1 MAKTSMEADTMN
13 KRFTHLAAGAA
24 AALFLAG
31 PVSAADIKIGVLVP
45 LTGTSAIQGKDIS
58 RGIQLAV
65 ERINKGYDLHMKDG
79 STVKV
84 GPQALGGKIKL
95 VIEDTESRPASA
107 LDAMRKLVN
116 VDKVPVVLG
125 ILSSGVCVPTG
136 QFAQQSKVVEICSS
150 STSPELRKIGPYL
163 FSTMG
168 LDDLMG
174 KAIADFAHDDSGA
187 KTYASL
193 VTNNPFGV
201 GMEIQSCKQLEGKE
215 SGKCVTKVRYDEGK
229 SDYNADLRRTVSQ
242 KPGAV
247 LFTAYGADA
256 RLMLQEAYQ
265 QGIQVATNWYADYPS
280 LWITDIQKTPQIGE
294 GIKGLEPGS
303 AGPAYDAYAAAYK
316 KAFGE
321 APTSVFGSYAY
332 DSAMLVA
339 LAIKKAGAS
348 TSDAVRNALIPVS
361 QTYAGVT
368 GDKAFDKDGMQ
379 KTESYRRVIVKDGKL
394 VPYQKK

>member
-1 MAKTSMEADTMN
+1 MK
-13 KRFTHLAAGAA
+13 KHLTHLAAGAA
-24 AALFLAG
+24 TALFLAG
-31 PVSAADIKIGVLVP
+31 LTSPALAADIKIGVLVP

-65 ERINKGYDLHMKDG
+65 ERINKGYAIPLKNG

-84 GPQALGGKIKL
+84 GPKELGGNIKL
-95 VIEDTESRPASA
+95 IIEDTESRPASA
-107 LDAMRKLVN
+107 LDAMRKLVD

-150 STSPELRKIGPYL
+150 STSPELRKIGSYL

-174 KAIADFAHDDSGA
+174 KAIADFAREDSGA

-193 VTNNPFGV
+193 ATNNPFGV
-201 GMEIQSCKQLEGKE
+201 GMEIQSCNQLQGKE
-215 SGKCVTKVRYDEGK
+215 GGGCVTKVRYDEGK

-242 KPGAV
+242 HPGAV

-256 RLMLQEAYQ
+256 RLMMQEAYQ
-265 QGIQVATNWYADYPS
+265 QGIQVSNWYADYPS
-280 LWITDIQKTPQIGE
+280 LWITDIEKTPQIGE

-303 AGPAYDAYAAAYK
+303 AGPSYDAYSAAYR

-321 APTSVFGSYAY
+321 APTSVFGSYSY

-339 LAIKKAGAS
+339 LAIKKAGAF
-348 TSDAVRNALIPVS
+348 TSEAVRNALIPVS

-368 GDKAFDKDGMQ
+368 GGKAFDKDGMQ

>member
-1 MAKTSMEADTMN
+1 MK
-13 KRFTHLAAGAA
+13 KHLIHVAASAA

-31 PVSAADIKIGVLVP
+31 LAGPASAADIDIGVLVP
-45 LTGTSAIQGKDIS
+45 LTGTNAIQGKDIS

-65 ERINKGYDLHMKDG
+65 DRINKGYAIPQTG
-79 STVKV
+79 GGTIEV
-84 GPQALGGKIKL
+84 GPKELGGKIKL
-95 VIEDTESRPASA
+95 IIEDTESRPASA

-116 VDKVPVVLG
+116 VNKVPVVLG

-174 KAIADFAHDDSGA
+174 KAIADFAREDSGA
-187 KTYASL
+187 KTFASL
-193 VTNNPFGV
+193 VANNPFGV
-201 GMEIQSCKQLEGKE
+201 GMEIQSCKELDAKE
-215 SGKCVTKVRYDEGK
+215 AGACATKVRYDQGK

-242 KPGAV
+242 HPGAV

-265 QGIQVATNWYADYPS
+265 QGIPVSKDWYADYPS

-303 AGPAYDAYAAAYK
+303 AGPAYDAYSAAYQ

-332 DSAMLVA
+332 DSTMLVA

-348 TSDAVRNALIPVS
+348 TATAVRDALIPVS
-361 QTYAGVT
+361 QNYAGVT
-368 GDKAFDKDGMQ
+368 GNKAFDKDGMQ

>member
-1 MAKTSMEADTMN
+1 MKKEL
-13 KRFTHLAAGAA
+13 THLAAGATT
-24 AALFLAG
+24 ALFLAG
-31 PVSAADIKIGVLVP
+31 LISPASAADIKIGVLVP
-45 LTGTSAIQGKDIS
+45 LTGFSAIQGKDIS
-58 RGIQLAV
+58 RGIQLATD
-65 ERINKGYDLHMKDG
+65 RINKGTDIPLKDG
-79 STVKV
+79 SSVRVDPKT
-84 GPQALGGKIKL
+84 LGGKIQL
-95 VIEDTESRPASA
+95 IVEDTESRPASA

-136 QFAQQSKVVEICSS
+136 QFAQKAKVVEICSS

-174 KAIADFAHDDSGA
+174 KALTDFVHEDSGA
-187 KTYASL
+187 KNFAILTA
-193 VTNNPFGV
+193 NNPFGV
-201 GMEIQSCKQLEGKE
+201 GMEIQPCKQLEEKYA
-215 SGKCVTKVRYDEGK
+215 GKCITKVRYEEGK

-242 KPGAV
+242 NPDAV

-265 QGIQVATNWYADYPS
+265 QGIQVSKNWYADYPS
-280 LWITDIQKTPQIGE
+280 LWITDIAKTPQIGD

-303 AGPAYDAYAAAYK
+303 AGPAYQAYSADYK

-321 APTSVFGSYAY
+321 NPTSVFGSYAY

-339 LAIKKAGAS
+339 LAIKKAGTS
-348 TSDAVRNALIPVS
+348 SSDAVRDALTPVS

-368 GDKAFDKDGMQ
+368 GDKAFDQDGMQ
-379 KTESYRRVIVKDGKL
+379 KTESYRHVIAKNGQL
-394 VPYQKK
+394 VPYVKK